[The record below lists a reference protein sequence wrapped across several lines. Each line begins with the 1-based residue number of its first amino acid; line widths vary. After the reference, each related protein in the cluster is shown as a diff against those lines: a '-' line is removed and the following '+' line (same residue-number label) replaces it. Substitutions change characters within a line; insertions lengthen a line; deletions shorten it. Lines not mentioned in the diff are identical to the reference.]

1 MAPSH
6 ASGTKGSQ
14 NNSSNRKGASSRK
27 KDASRV
33 NKSSVQKTRVS
44 GQMASEP
51 TNSKSNTSPVPRAKS
66 SRLSKGPVSDISQD
80 ESVEGE
86 SSTRASIPRAATR
99 QPIPPPIHS
108 NEGDHVETPQLP
120 RFTEDSS
127 GAQYFR
133 IRDWDLNGA
142 HDLTPT
148 EQREHQNHG
157 GDRARTLRGEESS
170 SLQTATHHHPAPVEG
185 TRSIIQDR
193 RQERE
198 QISKQPR
205 PNITGPQPLSAAVMA
220 SLAAEKAKYKEE
232 ELDAKRQ
239 YIKKHSGGGW
249 GIEDFQEVGLRG
261 GRSEKG
267 AVTPTSSPVSSSP
280 SITDSESTISSDSPV
295 TTEPTMAPAS
305 RPVEAA
311 HSPPPSCLVSQ
322 SPSEHGDAP
331 VDSGDSA
338 MSAAAES
345 VTSPS
350 PHLLP
355 IAGSLG
361 NGKGKAVAVDEDE
374 KSAEESSEEPAE
386 NPTSDGDIADHYRNS
401 THVNGQSSMASSIH
415 RPIEKEVKKM
425 PPGHAAIDEGTHSRA
440 QILAGAP
447 QPDALTI
454 MLRTEK
460 RDEHDVVTA
469 RALVTHK
476 YTKEIN
482 WADAREVKCLNKWR
496 NQILI
501 RAFKAKHERRWKYTL
516 SEMNT
521 LCHFLDIQLAI
532 TRVDGLMANVDWAWV
547 TTNYNNFFQGQIQ
560 RAGELYASASY
571 TGDDGKKISA
581 AGQPMKYDRDAPFR
595 SEVALKNQIYHFR
608 DQRAVD
614 LVRDSRGA
622 RSWDGP
628 QEPAGDEPQEDAENN
643 PPVLP
648 SERSSPS
655 SKGSLKKLIF
665 TLGNG
670 SKVTLENKK
679 RANTEDP
686 TDEEIYP
693 PNKKTKLSGPSHLRG
708 GSGNMW
714 EGPES
719 NFDYSEDAAPPTHY
733 QGHELRSDSPFR
745 QSSPSRTARAFS
757 NAESVLGQGRTEH
770 GVNNQSMVAESTSLS
785 GSQQGSREIEENYD
799 DSSDDEGTSSSHK
812 AFVKPRLPREAQ
824 FPPVYLQ
831 ARHPLPA
838 VRHLLVDTQG
848 TLRCSSLRR
857 PRNIDAPQRHLL
869 PNGPLLPAQYG
880 SPQTAPPSNSKK
892 RVRNHGDADMCN
904 NNQQVPSKRPRLQD
918 QDEDDDPVKDE
929 GQYEHQD
936 HHPDQ
941 HPVQHPVQFNPGQFN
956 KVAVGPNQIFLSPFL
971 HDSSV
976 ANREAALR
984 LRLRAPVRGP
994 QVVTR
999 TLGQTG
1005 TRLPTLDDYFSEE

>member
-1 MAPSH
+1 MAPPR
-6 ASGTKGSQ
+6 ASGTKDGQDRSL
-14 NNSSNRKGASSRK
+14 NREGASIRN

-33 NKSSVQKTRVS
+33 NKLSAQETRVS
-44 GQMASEP
+44 GQMVSGP
-51 TNSKSNTSPVPRAKS
+51 TNSKSNTTAAPRAKS
-66 SRLSKGPVSDISQD
+66 SRLSKGPASDVSQD

-99 QPIPPPIHS
+99 QPIPPPVHS
-108 NEGDHVETPQLP
+108 NEGDHVESPHLP

-127 GAQYFR
+127 GAQHFR
-133 IRDWDLNGA
+133 IQDWDLNGP
-142 HDLTPT
+142 HDLIPT
-148 EQREHQNHG
+148 EQREQQNHG
-157 GDRARTLRGEESS
+157 GDRARTLREEESS
-170 SLQTATHHHPAPVEG
+170 SRQTATHHHPAPVEG

-193 RQERE
+193 RQEKAHV
-198 QISKQPR
+198 STQPR
-205 PNITGPQPLSAAVMA
+205 PNITGPQPLSPAILA

-232 ELDAKRQ
+232 ELDAKLQ

-267 AVTPTSSPVSSSP
+267 AVTPTSSPVVSSP
-280 SITDSESTISSDSPV
+280 SITDSESTISGDSPV
-295 TTEPTMAPAS
+295 EATEPSMAPAS
-305 RPVEAA
+305 RSVEAA
-311 HSPPPSCLVSQ
+311 HSSAPSSLVSP
-322 SPSEHGDAP
+322 SPSKHVDAP

-338 MSAAAES
+338 MTAAAES
-345 VTSPS
+345 VTPPS

-361 NGKGKAVAVDEDE
+361 NGRGKAVAVDQDE

-386 NPTSDGDIADHYRNS
+386 DPTSDDDITDQYRNP
-401 THVNGQSSMASSIH
+401 THANGQSSMASSSH
-415 RPIEKEVKKM
+415 GPIEKEVKKM
-425 PPGHAAIDEGTHSRA
+425 PPGHVAIDEGTHSRA

-447 QPDALTI
+447 QPEALTI

-460 RDEHDVVTA
+460 RDEHNVATA

-501 RAFKAKHERRWKYTL
+501 RAFKSKHERRWKYTL

-521 LCHFLDIQLAI
+521 LCQFLDIQLAI
-532 TRVDGLMANVDWAWV
+532 PTVDGLMANVDWAWV
-547 TTNYNNFFQGQIQ
+547 TTNYNSFFQGQIQ

-571 TGDDGKKISA
+571 TGDDGRKTSA

-595 SEVALKNQIYHFR
+595 SEIALKNQIYHFR
-608 DQRAVD
+608 DKRAVD
-614 LVRDSRGA
+614 LVRNSRGA
-622 RSWDGP
+622 RSWDEP
-628 QEPAGDEPQEDAENN
+628 QEPASDEPQEDTENI
-643 PPVLP
+643 PSVLS

-686 TDEEIYP
+686 TDEEICP
-693 PNKKTKLSGPSHLRG
+693 PNKKTKFSGPSHLRG
-708 GSGNMW
+708 GSGGMW

-719 NFDYSEDAAPPTHY
+719 DFDYSEDAAPPTHY

-745 QSSPSRTARAFS
+745 QSSPSRTARGFS

-770 GVNNQSMVAESTSLS
+770 GVNNRSMVARSTSLS
-785 GSQQGSREIEENYD
+785 GSEQSSREIEENYD
-799 DSSDDEGTSSSHK
+799 DDSDYEGTSSSHK
-812 AFVKPRLPREAQ
+812 ANMEPRLPQEAQ
-824 FPPVYLQ
+824 FPPAYSQ

-838 VRHLLVDTQG
+838 VRNTIVDAQDTC
-848 TLRCSSLRR
+848 RCPSPRR

-880 SPQTAPPSNSKK
+880 SPQRAPPSNSKK
-892 RVRNHGDADMCN
+892 RARNHGDANMGN
-904 NNQQVPSKRPRLQD
+904 NSQQVPSKRPRLQD
-918 QDEDDDPVKDE
+918 QD
-929 GQYEHQD
+929 QD
-936 HHPDQ
+936 GYRDQ
-941 HPVQHPVQFNPGQFN
+941 HPVRFDPVQLDT
-956 KVAVGPNQIFLSPFL
+956 VAGGPNQIFLSPFP
-971 HDSSV
+971 HNSSV
-976 ANREAALR
+976 ANREAALG

-999 TLGQTG
+999 TLGQAG
-1005 TRLPTLDDYFSEE
+1005 LRLPTLDDYFFEE

>member
-6 ASGTKGSQ
+6 ASGTKGGQ
-14 NNSSNRKGASSRK
+14 NNSSYRKGASIRN
-27 KDASRV
+27 KD
-33 NKSSVQKTRVS
+33 SSKVIKPSMQKTRVS
-44 GQMASEP
+44 GQMVSGP
-51 TNSKSNTSPVPRAKS
+51 TNSKSNTTPAPRSKS
-66 SRLSKGPVSDISQD
+66 SRLSKGPASDLSKD

-108 NEGDHVETPQLP
+108 NEGDHVEIPQLP

-148 EQREHQNHG
+148 EQREHQNNR
-157 GDRARTLRGEESS
+157 GDRTRTLREEESS
-170 SLQTATHHHPAPVEG
+170 SCRTGTHPHPEPVEG
-185 TRSIIQDR
+185 TPSIIQDR
-193 RQERE
+193 RQERA
-198 QISKQPR
+198 QVSKQPR

-232 ELDAKRQ
+232 ELDAKLQ

-267 AVTPTSSPVSSSP
+267 AVTPTSSPVLSSP
-280 SITDSESTISSDSPV
+280 SITDSGSTISGDSPV
-295 TTEPTMAPAS
+295 EATEPTMAPAS
-305 RPVEAA
+305 RPAEAA
-311 HSPPPSCLVSQ
+311 HSPPPSRLVSQ
-322 SPSEHGDAP
+322 SPSEHSDAP

-361 NGKGKAVAVDEDE
+361 NGKGMAAAVDEDE

-386 NPTSDGDIADHYRNS
+386 DPTSDDDIADHYRNS
-401 THVNGQSSMASSIH
+401 THANGQSSMASSIH
-415 RPIEKEVKKM
+415 GPIEKEVKKM
-425 PPGHAAIDEGTHSRA
+425 PPGHVAIDEGTHSRA

-454 MLRTEK
+454 MIQTEK

-482 WADAREVKCLNKWR
+482 WADARQVKCLNKWR

-521 LCHFLDIQLAI
+521 LCHFLDIQLATPI
-532 TRVDGLMANVDWAWV
+532 VDGLMANVDWAWV

-571 TGDDGKKISA
+571 TGDDGKKTSA

-595 SEVALKNQIYHFR
+595 SEIALKNQIYHFR

-614 LVRDSRGA
+614 LVRNSRGV
-622 RSWDGP
+622 RSW
-628 QEPAGDEPQEDAENN
+628 DEPQEDAENI
-643 PPVLP
+643 PSVLP

-679 RANTEDP
+679 RVKTEDP
-686 TDEEIYP
+686 TDEEICP

-708 GSGNMW
+708 GSGDMW
-714 EGPES
+714 EDPES

-799 DSSDDEGTSSSHK
+799 DDSDDEGKLSSHK

-824 FPPVYLQ
+824 FPPVYSQ

-838 VRHLLVDTQG
+838 VRHPLVDTQG

-869 PNGPLLPAQYG
+869 PNVPLLPAQYG

-892 RVRNHGDADMCN
+892 RASNHGDADMCN
-904 NNQQVPSKRPRLQD
+904 NNQQVPSKRPKLQD
-918 QDEDDDPVKDE
+918 QDEDDDPVEDE

-936 HHPDQ
+936 QHPDQ
-941 HPVQHPVQFNPGQFN
+941 HLAQHPVQFNPGQFN
-956 KVAVGPNQIFLSPFL
+956 KVAGGPNQIFLSPSP
-971 HDSSV
+971 HNSSV

-984 LRLRAPVRGP
+984 LRSRAPVRGP